1 MESTWILLLLLSNI
15 VTIIILGGALI
26 WQREKL
32 QETKEIIKK
41 AIEQLNKIET
51 SASFTTLIGQN
62 SIIEDTQSTLKEMI
76 IALEQEKHNE
86 EKLQTRLDIALKS
99 ARMGVWEID
108 VITHQVVWSSQMYE
122 IYECEP
128 NDIQTSD
135 QWLEFIILQDQ
146 AKVREVLEMII
157 LEASDYTDLKYRI
170 KTPKGQ
176 IKHIHSSFT
185 IESDSEGKPVR
196 IVGVNQDITETK
208 QLEDMKNQLISMAAH
223 ELRSPLT
230 TVTWFTHLLKEELY
244 EDLTSQHKDFLNEIE
259 QGGFR
264 MMHLIKD
271 LLRFSRVEMGLDIAD
286 YTAFEVVDINPLV
299 ESILQYNHGNA
310 ENKNLMIHTS
320 FDPDPLSVIAHK
332 ESLEII
338 FENLITNAIKYSN
351 QEGTISCT
359 AQVKKQGETFYYK
372 QVKEEQALCIRI
384 ADNGIGIPTEEYQK
398 IFEKMYRGEKAKKYH
413 MYGTG
418 VGLYMVQKVVQ
429 ELGGTLWFT
438 SKENYGTVFFVI
450 VPIK

>member
-1 MESTWILLLLLSNI
+1 MI
-15 VTIIILGGALI
+15 VLGGALI

-32 QETKEIIKK
+32 QNTKKIIQK
-41 AIEQLNKIET
+41 ATKQLNKIES
-51 SASFTTLIGQN
+51 SASFTTLLGQN
-62 SIIEDTQSTLKEMI
+62 SIIEDTQNTLKEMI
-76 IALEQEKHNE
+76 IALKKERQNE
-86 EKLQTRLDIALKS
+86 DELQTRLDIALKS
-99 ARMGVWEID
+99 ARMGVWEIE
-108 VITHQVVWSSQMYE
+108 ITTQQVVWSNQMHE

-128 NDIQTSD
+128 NEIQTTD
-135 QWLEFIILQDQ
+135 QWMDFIILQDQ
-146 AKVREVLEMII
+146 PEVRKVIEEM
-157 LEASDYTDLKYRI
+157 LQNVTDYTELKYRI
-170 KTPKGQ
+170 KTRKGQ
-176 IKHIHSSFT
+176 IKYIHSSFT
-185 IESDSEGKPVR
+185 IEGDEYGNPIR
-196 IVGVNQDITETK
+196 IVGVNQDVTEIK

-244 EDLTSQHKDFLNEIE
+244 EDLSVEHKDFLNEIE
-259 QGGFR
+259 YGGFR

-286 YTAFEVVDINPLV
+286 YTSLEVVDLNPML
-299 ESILQYNHGNA
+299 EMILEFNQGNI
-310 ENKNLMIHTS
+310 ENKHLEVHTS
-320 FDPDPLSVIAHK
+320 FSPDPLSVFAHK

-351 QEGTISCT
+351 QKGTISCT
-359 AQVKKQGETFYYK
+359 AQIKTQGETFYYK
-372 QVKEEQALCIRI
+372 QVKEEQALCIRV
-384 ADNGIGIPTEEYQK
+384 ADNGIGIPTEEHEK

-438 SKENYGTVFFVI
+438 SKEGYGTVFFVI
-450 VPIK
+450 IPVK